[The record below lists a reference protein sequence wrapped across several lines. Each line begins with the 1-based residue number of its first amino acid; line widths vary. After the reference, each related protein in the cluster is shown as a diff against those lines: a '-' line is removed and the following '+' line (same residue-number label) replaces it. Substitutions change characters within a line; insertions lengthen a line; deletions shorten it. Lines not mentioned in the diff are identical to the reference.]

1 MQKKVFTVAEAIE
14 YQKQEYGRVVYGRD
28 ALYAIAQQPIV
39 RIIRVGKR
47 RIFFP
52 RSSLDIL
59 LNGME
64 GGA

>member
-28 ALYAIAQQPIV
+28 ALYAIARQPIV
-39 RIIRVGKR
+39 RIIRVGKG

>member
-28 ALYAIAQQPIV
+28 ALYAIARQPIV
-39 RIIRVGKR
+39 PIIRVGKG